1 MRLGSANSEAS
12 AETLRRLAAMRS
24 ANCSGPESFTPE
36 EKREI
41 IYLIGDNALA
51 SFVVI
56 HAALKRSTRLWRYAR
71 REDINR
77 RMPGYQ
83 LQMGFG
89 LHIGWAIEGAIGE
102 CYPCFR
108 PSGAKQ
114 SRVSFPAQRLN

>member
-1 MRLGSANSEAS
+1 MHTGPAGNEA
-12 AETLRRLAAMRS
+12 AADTLCPLATLRATNSSAAQ
-24 ANCSGPESFTPE
+24 SFSLE
-36 EKREI
+36 EKREVI
-41 IYLIGDNALA
+41 HLFGDNALA

-56 HAALKRSTRLWRYAR
+56 HAALKRSTRLWRYAQ

-102 CYPCFR
+102 LCAYYQTR
-108 PSGAKQ
+108 P
-114 SRVSFPAQRLN
+114 